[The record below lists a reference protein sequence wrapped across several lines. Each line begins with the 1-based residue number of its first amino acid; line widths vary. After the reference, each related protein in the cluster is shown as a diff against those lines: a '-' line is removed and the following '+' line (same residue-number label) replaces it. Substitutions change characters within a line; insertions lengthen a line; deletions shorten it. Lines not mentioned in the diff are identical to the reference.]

1 METIIE
7 RKGNLEIKIIQEN
20 DGHSVFMY
28 LPNFITKE
36 ESQYYQNWLNSMDDF
51 KDNMNYN
58 KTKLIR
64 QQKWYQVDNEYF
76 CPKWEK
82 RYDRWKSHKYT
93 ETLLKLQN
101 KVQKFVETNIKN
113 LFLNK
118 NISIQIPQINSCL
131 FNKYRDGDD
140 RIRAH
145 RDTDKSFGKRPTIIG
160 LSFGGEREIKFVRIM
175 NTLNKENIHIYKKD
189 KDNKHLN
196 FKQKL
201 EDCSLFVMAGCS
213 QKYFTHE
220 IPQCNSKK
228 QRYSAT
234 FREWI

>member
-64 QQKWYQVDNEYF
+64 QQKWYHVDNEYF

-101 KVQKFVETNIKN
+101 KVQKKQYIIFYIK
-113 LFLNK
+113 K
-118 NISIQIPQINSCL
+118 
-131 FNKYRDGDD
+131 
-140 RIRAH
+140 
-145 RDTDKSFGKRPTIIG
+145 
-160 LSFGGEREIKFVRIM
+160 
-175 NTLNKENIHIYKKD
+175 
-189 KDNKHLN
+189 
-196 FKQKL
+196 
-201 EDCSLFVMAGCS
+201 
-213 QKYFTHE
+213 
-220 IPQCNSKK
+220 
-228 QRYSAT
+228 
-234 FREWI
+234 